1 MEKKVVVLTSTE
13 YNNTIPL
20 IQVVKKMVDNNMIPI
35 FGVTKNVE
43 NLYKDLAGKKHIF
56 SHTQNLLKSSSSHKM
71 PFTAVV
77 K

>member
-56 SHTQNLLKSSSSHKM
+56 QVLEIFWKVPQIIKCL
-71 PFTAVV
+71 
-77 K
+77 

>member
-56 SHTQNLLKSSSSHKM
+56 SHTRNLLKSSSNHKM

>member
-1 MEKKVVVLTSTE
+1 MEKKVVLTSTE
-13 YNNTIPL
+13 YNNAIPL

-56 SHTQNLLKSSSSHKM
+56 SHTLNLPKSSSNHKM

>member
-1 MEKKVVVLTSTE
+1 MDKKVVVLTSTE
-13 YNNTIPL
+13 YNNAIPL

-56 SHTQNLLKSSSSHKM
+56 QVLEI
-71 PFTAVV
+71 F
-77 K
+77 